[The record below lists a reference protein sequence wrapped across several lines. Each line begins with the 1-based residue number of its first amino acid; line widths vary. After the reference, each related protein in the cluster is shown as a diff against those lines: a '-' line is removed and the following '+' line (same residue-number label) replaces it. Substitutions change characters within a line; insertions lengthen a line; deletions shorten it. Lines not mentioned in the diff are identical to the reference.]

1 MSDRIARVTEA
12 RIDRESWATMV
23 QSLIM
28 VHSGGNLERF
38 ARTVGINA
46 RTIRRWLDRQVD
58 VSFDN
63 VRKVGVATGTS
74 LDALL
79 LSAGYLGPHDDA
91 EHDGSVNAVAD
102 EELRLIHAAPIDKDL
117 RQRLLRYVVDR
128 RERDRRARIED
139 LEFFLDL
146 PRRSVKAG

>member
-23 QSLIM
+23 HSLIV

-46 RTIRRWLDRQVD
+46 RTIRRWLDLQVD

-79 LSAGYLGPHDDA
+79 LSAGYLGPPDDA
-91 EHDGSVNAVAD
+91 SVNAVAD

-146 PRRSVKAG
+146 PRQSVKAG